1 MPIVKGAETGERV
14 RNLAGGKIE
23 AHSTL
28 LADRGKPGATET
40 IAPRARCEG
49 LVSIVAPPVSIVELF
64 SITPYEGVPR
74 GVLTEEKYPAKVE
87 SH

>member
-1 MPIVKGAETGERV
+1 MSLAVITSIWDSSWLSRSFVPIVQEAETGERV

-49 LVSIVAPPVSIVELF
+49 LVSIVASPVSLVNV
-64 SITPYEGVPR
+64 ITI
-74 GVLTEEKYPAKVE
+74 
-87 SH
+87 